1 MDKVKL
7 QKGNR
12 IIVVSEDRKNAF
24 LKRGYDVVNKQ
35 GKVVEHAT
43 GGATVEIA
51 KYNKVVKEL
60 EETKEAHD
68 EIAEALAEAQD
79 SDSAKELEE
88 AKKEISKLKGENT
101 RLKKQ
106 IDEKA
111 K

>member
-1 MDKVKL
+1 MEKVKL

-12 IIVVSEDRKNAF
+12 ILVVTEDRKNAF
-24 LKRGYDVVNKQ
+24 LKRGYNAVDKQ
-35 GKVVEHAT
+35 GKVIEHAT

-60 EETKEAHD
+60 EEVKKA
-68 EIAEALAEAQD
+68 
-79 SDSAKELEE
+79 DSAKELEE
-88 AKKEISKLKGENT
+88 AKKEITKLKSENT

-106 IDEKA
+106 VDEA

>member
-24 LKRGYDVVNKQ
+24 LKRGYDAVDKH
-35 GKVVEHAT
+35 GKIVEHAT

-60 EETKEAHD
+60 EEAKK
-68 EIAEALAEAQD
+68 AQD

-88 AKKEISKLKGENT
+88 AKKEITKLKSENT

-106 IDEKA
+106 VDEKA

>member
-1 MDKVKL
+1 MEKVKL

-12 IIVVSEDRKNAF
+12 IIVTSEDRKNTF
-24 LKRGYDVVNKQ
+24 LKRGYNVIDKK

-60 EETKEAHD
+60 EEAKKAGN
-68 EIAEALAEAQD
+68 
-79 SDSAKELEE
+79 AKELEE
-88 AKKEISKLKGENT
+88 AKKEITKLKSENT

-106 IDEKA
+106 VDEA

>member
-1 MDKVKL
+1 MEKVKL

-12 IIVVSEDRKNAF
+12 ILVVSEDRKNAF
-24 LKRGYDVVNKQ
+24 LKRGYNVVDKK

-60 EETKEAHD
+60 EELKKAD
-68 EIAEALAEAQD
+68 NGKD
-79 SDSAKELEE
+79 LEE
-88 AKKEISKLKGENT
+88 AKKEISKLKSENT

-106 IDEKA
+106 VDEA

>member
-1 MDKVKL
+1 MEKVKL

-12 IIVVSEDRKNAF
+12 IIVVTEDRKDAF
-24 LKRGYDVVNKQ
+24 LKRGYNVVNKQ

-60 EETKEAHD
+60 EEVKK
-68 EIAEALAEAQD
+68 AQD
-79 SDSAKELEE
+79 TDSAKELEE
-88 AKKEISKLKGENT
+88 AKKEITKLKSENT

>member
-1 MDKVKL
+1 MEKVKL

-24 LKRGYDVVNKQ
+24 LKRGYDAVDKK
-35 GKVVEHAT
+35 GKVIEHAT

-60 EETKEAHD
+60 EEAKA
-68 EIAEALAEAQD
+68 AAQD

-88 AKKEISKLKGENT
+88 AKKEITKLKSENT

-106 IDEKA
+106 VDEKA